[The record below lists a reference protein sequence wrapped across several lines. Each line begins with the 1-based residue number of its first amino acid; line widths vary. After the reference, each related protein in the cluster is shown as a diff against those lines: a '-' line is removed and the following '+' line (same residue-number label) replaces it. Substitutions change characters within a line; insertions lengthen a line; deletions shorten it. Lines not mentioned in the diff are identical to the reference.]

1 MKTEFHTLTSC
12 ISLLIMARPIYS
24 TTAML
29 TPIKKENERLKVLFN
44 ASFNHVSDVLLLT
57 EAMNTR
63 YTKLVALANALR
75 HSAQQYNPIHRAA
88 LMELVALITYM
99 EQHYSEFLNPELEL
113 ADFECFKL
121 NHQVSAQ
128 LIAIQDLLLSK
139 GISKD
144 LIYKKV

>member
-24 TTAML
+24 ATAML
-29 TPIKKENERLKVLFN
+29 TPIKKESERLKVLFN

-75 HSAQQYNPIHRAA
+75 HSAQQYNPIHRA
-88 LMELVALITYM
+88 
-99 EQHYSEFLNPELEL
+99 H
-113 ADFECFKL
+113 
-121 NHQVSAQ
+121 
-128 LIAIQDLLLSK
+128 
-139 GISKD
+139 
-144 LIYKKV
+144 

>member
-1 MKTEFHTLTSC
+1 
-12 ISLLIMARPIYS
+12 
-24 TTAML
+24 
-29 TPIKKENERLKVLFN
+29 
-44 ASFNHVSDVLLLT
+44 
-57 EAMNTR
+57 
-63 YTKLVALANALR
+63 
-75 HSAQQYNPIHRAA
+75 
-88 LMELVALITYM
+88 MELVALITYM

-144 LIYKKV
+144 LIYKINKAVDDWVFHRKWPLVSHLN